1 VQYCRCL
8 VYFRRVKRARRRPQ
22 RPCARALGPGRRR
35 YWHRAA
41 RGCKCQCPPRQR
53 CVAAL
58 FCSKVAPEV
67 AAERMRVGVPHSHL
81 LARLLTPLQL
91 QPTGDSYSRSRT
103 LRRSS
108 RRHWQTSGA
117 TSTPSACRATATPPP
132 HSCSPSSSSRC
143 IRLPL
148 FPRRHAA
155 AAATLTLRLHQ
166 QALRSFPAPA
176 PLPGPVLPVS
186 QIVLSPGSEVGASPF
201 CNLIPVQSAFANCA
215 SRPPPSDSRPPPD
228 CAVVLVSGV
237 IRGHRR
243 GQSRGPHRCSS
254 QEHHVL
260 TLVTAVYFKPFS
272 CSKVPPRHTRS
283 STLRRLTGQ

>member
-1 VQYCRCL
+1 M
-8 VYFRRVKRARRRPQ
+8 Q
-22 RPCARALGPGRRR
+22 RLG
-35 YWHRAA
+35 Y
-41 RGCKCQCPPRQR
+41 
-53 CVAAL
+53 
-58 FCSKVAPEV
+58 
-67 AAERMRVGVPHSHL
+67 
-81 LARLLTPLQL
+81 
-91 QPTGDSYSRSRT
+91 SYSQSRT
-103 LRRSS
+103 RRRSS
-108 RRHWQTSGA
+108 RPHWQTCGA
-117 TSTPSACRATATPPP
+117 TSTPSTCPPTATRPPP
-132 HSCSPSSSSRC
+132 SYSPSSSCRC
-143 IRLPL
+143 RRLRW
-148 FPRRHAA
+148 FARRHA
-155 AAATLTLRLHQ
+155 AAATLTLRLRQ

-260 TLVTAVYFKPFS
+260 TVVTAFYFKPFS
-272 CSKVPPRHTRS
+272 CSKVPPRHPRS